1 MIFEK
6 PTYDSLV
13 EENDIIRT
21 REQGKEGNMGEE
33 TVNKGGR
40 GDGRNVEIIEI
51 VSIVVFSGVE
61 GRVSAA

>member
-13 EENDIIRT
+13 EKNDIIRT
-21 REQGKEGNMGEE
+21 REQGKEGNTGEE

>member
-1 MIFEK
+1 
-6 PTYDSLV
+6 
-13 EENDIIRT
+13 
-21 REQGKEGNMGEE
+21 MGEE